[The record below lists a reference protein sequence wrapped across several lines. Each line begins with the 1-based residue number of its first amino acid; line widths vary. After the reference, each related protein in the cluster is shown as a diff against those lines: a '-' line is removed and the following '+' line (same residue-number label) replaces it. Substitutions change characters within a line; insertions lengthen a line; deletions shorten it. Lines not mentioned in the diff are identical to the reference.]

1 MCPCN
6 SISSAIWIRNW
17 WPVCSGVVLKSSERG
32 CRRHISKPYDFIQ
45 SCTLSHSTIQ
55 SRSIRQECRHIAHVF
70 ELPRPKFRFLF
81 FHIFFFD
88 NLNSNTHDCIDI
100 VVYLI
105 SIKQPQ
111 SPWTGVFLWWVY
123 VRLPESGD
131 VWNWQIDSLQ
141 FAHFFRQ
148 FYFFTS
154 TNYKNHASAWIWL
167 TKTVSQLPWIALTI
181 RLAVTA
187 SSTQWETR
195 SPNIYLIQCTHSDLS
210 DRKITLKSKWAA
222 VRRRFIVPKHLRTCE
237 NVYFAHHRPLLYC

>member
-1 MCPCN
+1 MARLQWFRIEIIRTRLPTTHKQAVRFHSVLHAITFNDSIAFN
-6 SISSAIWIRNW
+6 SAGMPSHRTCVWIASTE
-17 WPVCSGVVLKSSERG
+17 VSVS
-32 CRRHISKPYDFIQ
+32 FF
-45 SCTLSHSTIQ
+45 SH
-55 SRSIRQECRHIAHVF
+55 
-70 ELPRPKFRFLF
+70 
-81 FHIFFFD
+81 FFFD